1 MGTDSIFSRDV
12 LEKWGQT
19 LFFQETSLAWRDI
32 PPPVCLRRPVSLRD
46 ASRLRRPVPLRGRR
60 ALGGE
65 HEKLKSRPSSFVQDR
80 GPVLGKS
87 KRAVPARCAQVLR
100 SDASRPGSWQRPE
113 VRGGEVRGL
122 KSEKRRPPSA
132 VHLREEHEKTKT
144 RPSFFVQDRG
154 PVLGKDLRSEV
165 GRAKRSSRAR
175 DEERGRDEEPGLG
188 FRI

>member
-1 MGTDSIFSRDV
+1 MYSQTFSSTVCLDFPKC
-12 LEKWGQT
+12 EKWGQT

-100 SDASRPGSWQRPE
+100 SDASRSGCWQINVPIN
-113 VRGGEVRGL
+113 RGVFSFRN
-122 KSEKRRPPSA
+122 
-132 VHLREEHEKTKT
+132 EEY
-144 RPSFFVQDRG
+144 RFV
-154 PVLGKDLRSEV
+154 
-165 GRAKRSSRAR
+165 SSNRNS
-175 DEERGRDEEPGLG
+175 LQILMLI
-188 FRI
+188 FLHS